1 MSIRPHSFRSV
12 PPTETRPTRRPR
24 RRWLWGVALLAGVI
38 LVGMGPTAVS
48 RPLVQL
54 GLPLVLI
61 AGLLHWRIRRWRQ
74 RTDAGETGPYWVR
87 IAQRMWRPQGSG
99 FYALVA
105 TVTFLG
111 LQGETLLNRGHDL
124 LATWHAAPYADGGAF
139 VEFLSGQ
146 LWGGVFEV
154 LVAVSIETV
163 LNVVWAGLWPLFW
176 VLRYDILTA
185 VGAMVLIY
193 AVYRGVRARI
203 PALDAVMQRIEAS
216 EETEARTTSEKIPEA
231 QRHTPSTGRH

>member
-1 MSIRPHSFRSV
+1 
-12 PPTETRPTRRPR
+12 
-24 RRWLWGVALLAGVI
+24 
-38 LVGMGPTAVS
+38 
-48 RPLVQL
+48 
-54 GLPLVLI
+54 
-61 AGLLHWRIRRWRQ
+61 
-74 RTDAGETGPYWVR
+74 
-87 IAQRMWRPQGSG
+87 
-99 FYALVA
+99 
-105 TVTFLG
+105 
-111 LQGETLLNRGHDL
+111 
-124 LATWHAAPYADGGAF
+124 
-139 VEFLSGQ
+139 
-146 LWGGVFEV
+146 
-154 LVAVSIETV
+154 VSIETV